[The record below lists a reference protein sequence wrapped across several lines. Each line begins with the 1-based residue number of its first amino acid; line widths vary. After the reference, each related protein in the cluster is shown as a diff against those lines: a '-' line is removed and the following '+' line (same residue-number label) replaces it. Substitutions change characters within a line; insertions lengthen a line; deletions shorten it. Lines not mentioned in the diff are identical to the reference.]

1 PSGGSG
7 LTREI
12 TLDSFNK
19 GFPGS
24 SRVQLCSY
32 NRGLTPRPVFCR
44 SDPPCNRGMRVKEPF
59 HESGRC
65 AFGEILVGEL
75 VHRRNKR
82 LDAGN
87 RLKSIAV
94 GLALVET

>member
-1 PSGGSG
+1 LPVLPS
-7 LTREI
+7 LPTRR
-12 TLDSFNK
+12 
-19 GFPGS
+19 S
-24 SRVQLCSY
+24 SDLI
-32 NRGLTPRPVFCR
+32 RGLALRPVFCR

-82 LDAGN
+82 LDAGK

-94 GLALVET
+94 GLALVETDRKSTRLNSSHVSI